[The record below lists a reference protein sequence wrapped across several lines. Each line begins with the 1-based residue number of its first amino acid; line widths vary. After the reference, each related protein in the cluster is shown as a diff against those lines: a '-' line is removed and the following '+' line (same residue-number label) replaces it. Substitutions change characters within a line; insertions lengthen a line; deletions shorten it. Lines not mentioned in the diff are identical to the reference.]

1 MFVFQKYMFFLI
13 LIQKLHFLLKFLFV
27 FSDELM
33 RRWNVNRFED
43 LLCLF
48 DDNTLKIHFLGF
60 YSALTLCG
68 YRLWSIVINKILSAH
83 GIKHTKR
90 LRYLLDAFLCRYY
103 RLKVPVKQLK
113 NRYLFTFDNVVK
125 YCRFNFTHSLVC
137 ARFSYLDKIYPC
149 AF

>member
-1 MFVFQKYMFFLI
+1 MKFDVFWTPSKFLFDEGCLPFYNSYFCASLALFYMFVFQKYIFFLI
-13 LIQKLHFLLKFLFV
+13 FNEKLHFLLKFLFV

-33 RRWNVNRFED
+33 RRWNVDWFED

-48 DDNTLKIHFLGF
+48 DDNTLEIDFLGF

-90 LRYLLDAFLCRYY
+90 LRYLLYAFLCRYY
-103 RLKVPVKQLK
+103 CLKMPVKQ
-113 NRYLFTFDNVVK
+113 
-125 YCRFNFTHSLVC
+125 
-137 ARFSYLDKIYPC
+137 
-149 AF
+149 